1 MIGKTDAV
9 VVLANFDNVMLDNW
23 FGFPFFSIADR
34 YLPHSNPIFVL
45 TENKK
50 IITLEKLASTYY
62 TLADLDYF

>member
-1 MIGKTDAV
+1 
-9 VVLANFDNVMLDNW
+9 
-23 FGFPFFSIADR
+23 
-34 YLPHSNPIFVL
+34 VL